1 MKPTNKER
9 SVTKTYLP
17 HQQRVIEEQD
27 DLSRRIFKLECFT
40 ATEIFSRLPH
50 VDRNMLIKQLG
61 TMKAY
66 ELILRARIARF

>member
-1 MKPTNKER
+1 M
-9 SVTKTYLP
+9 TKTYLP

-50 VDRNMLIKQLG
+50 VDRNILIKQLD

>member
-1 MKPTNKER
+1 M
-9 SVTKTYLP
+9 TKTYLP

-50 VDRNMLIKQLG
+50 DDRNMLIKQLD

>member
-1 MKPTNKER
+1 M
-9 SVTKTYLP
+9 TKTYLP

-40 ATEIFSRLPH
+40 ATKIFSRLPH
-50 VDRNMLIKQLG
+50 VDRNMLIKQLD